1 MGGNCVSCEYNATIQ
16 EDGITTAQ
24 ATASSADNG
33 SSASARTPNICCGE
47 KQAQRRNETDR
58 QDEAEVR
65 AESSNEPDQVAAEVQ
80 TDIDNA
86 KNSPSATKPKVS
98 EPSDK
103 PAKEQAS
110 TSQKSQQKIV
120 ADANK
125 KTDDPDS
132 NKPLEK
138 PSKSQSPEKV
148 SETPPDCSQKE
159 DVSPSDAVKMKADS
173 IISDGPNAQ
182 DKASDK
188 ESVSRVDASLMKVAK
203 EDSIDSRKEEIKK
216 ETADSSQGGSDISK
230 ETSKED
236 KPSLVP
242 VIDST
247 GSEQKIEVD
256 SAKKSDSPI
265 TAAKKDEFQT
275 PEKVAGEEPKKVA
288 GEEPEKVPGEKPE
301 KVAEEPAE
309 KIDPVFQTEHIHPEV
324 KPKAP
329 EKAKEPDDPF
339 DKVVWSICNLIGADD
354 VLDISKF
361 ADEYPDTFYLFEL
374 MTGLEDCESPLQR
387 TKVRWALAQKTS
399 VDVSEVQNLF
409 DDFKE
414 SYDEENNSR

>member
-1 MGGNCVSCEYNATIQ
+1 
-16 EDGITTAQ
+16 
-24 ATASSADNG
+24 
-33 SSASARTPNICCGE
+33 
-47 KQAQRRNETDR
+47 
-58 QDEAEVR
+58 VR
-65 AESSNEPDQVAAEVQ
+65 AESSNEPDQVAPEVQ

-98 EPSDK
+98 EPSDE

-110 TSQKSQQKIV
+110 ASEKSEQKI
-120 ADANK
+120 ATDTDK
-125 KTDDPDS
+125 KTDEPDS

-148 SETPPDCSQKE
+148 SETPPDSTQKE
-159 DVSPSDAVKMKADS
+159 DVSPSDAVKIKADS
-173 IISDGPNAQ
+173 IISDGPKAQ

-216 ETADSSQGGSDISK
+216 EAADSSQGDSDVSK

-247 GSEQKIEVD
+247 GSEQKIEID

-275 PEKVAGEEPKKVA
+275 PEKVAGEERGKIP
-288 GEEPEKVPGEKPE
+288 GEKPEKVPGEKPE

-329 EKAKEPDDPF
+329 EKAKEPDKPF
-339 DKVVWSICNLIGADD
+339 DKIVWNICNLIGPDD

-399 VDVSEVQNLF
+399 VNVSEVQNLY

-414 SYDEENNSR
+414 SYDEENNQLSR

>member
-33 SSASARTPNICCGE
+33 SNGGTRIK
-47 KQAQRRNETDR
+47 KQNDR
-58 QDEAEVR
+58 QEEAEVR
-65 AESSNEPDQVAAEVQ
+65 AESSNEPDQVQ

-98 EPSDK
+98 EPSDE

-110 TSQKSQQKIV
+110 TSEKSEQKIV
-120 ADANK
+120 ADADK
-125 KTDDPDS
+125 TTDDPDS
-132 NKPLEK
+132 NTPLEK

-148 SETPPDCSQKE
+148 SETPPDSTQKE
-159 DVSPSDAVKMKADS
+159 DVSPSDAVKMKAGS
-173 IISDGPNAQ
+173 IISDGPKAQ

-188 ESVSRVDASLMKVAK
+188 ESVSRVDASLMEVAK
-203 EDSIDSRKEEIKK
+203 EDSMDSRKEEIKK
-216 ETADSSQGGSDISK
+216 ENADSSQGGSDISK
-230 ETSKED
+230 ETSKKD

-247 GSEQKIEVD
+247 GSEQKIEID

-275 PEKVAGEEPKKVA
+275 PEKVAGEELEKVP
-288 GEEPEKVPGEKPE
+288 GENPQKVPGEKPE

-339 DKVVWSICNLIGADD
+339 DKIVWSICNLIGSDD

-399 VDVSEVQNLF
+399 VDVSEMQNLY

-414 SYDEENNSR
+414 SYDEENNNR